1 MLIRLDVGLF
11 ALLLLPLVLAGMATA
26 GGYYH
31 PPKTWEGVLGLLIFI
46 GVPVYFAGIIVH
58 YKLFKE
64 QGRDR
69 AGYSRAFPI
78 VLIALGYG
86 LGVFFGVLT
95 FR

>member
-1 MLIRLDVGLF
+1 MSVVR
-11 ALLLLPLVLAGMATA
+11 AAALPLVFAGMATA

-31 PPKTWEGVLGLLIFI
+31 PPKTREGMIGLLILV
-46 GVPVYFAGIIVH
+46 GLPVYFAGIIVH

-78 VLIALGYG
+78 VLIVLGYALGI
-86 LGVFFGVLT
+86 FFGVLV
-95 FR
+95 FG